1 MVNDHYFTNQPS
13 SEETGRTIRVR
24 LAGRECDVRTSAGVF
39 SADRVDRGT
48 GILINAMD
56 APPQDGQLLDL
67 GCGWGPI
74 ALSMAI
80 QAPEATV
87 WAVDVNERALAL
99 TRANAENIGCTN
111 VRAALPYEV
120 PAELT
125 FREIWSNP
133 PIRVGKDVLHE
144 MLRTWLPRL
153 EPGGQAHLVVAK
165 QLGADSLMRWMNTEL
180 AHSGET
186 KRAQTDAGYRVLTFT
201 RNQAP

>member
-24 LAGRECDVRTSAGVF
+24 LAGRECDVQTSAGVF

-99 TRANAENIGCTN
+99 TRANAANIGCTN
-111 VRAALPYEV
+111 VRAVLPHEV
-120 PAELT
+120 PEELT

-153 EPGGQAHLVVAK
+153 EPDGKAHLVVAK

-180 AHSGET
+180 AHRGET
-186 KRAQTDAGYRVLTFT
+186 ERVQTDAGYRVLTFT